1 MEDIPINNSLIIVL
15 IILLLCSAFFSSS
28 ETAFSSINK
37 IRLKSYINNGNKRA
51 EETLNIA
58 EDFSKLISTILV
70 GNNIVNIASATLAT
84 VYFTMLLGE
93 NGASVATIVMTI
105 LVILFGE
112 LIPKSLAKAYPEK
125 YAMSVAPIIKFF
137 IIIFTPVTFIFNKL
151 SNFIENTYKKDEEDD
166 FQTEEL
172 ITMVEEAEHDGSVDE
187 HEAEII
193 TNAIEF
199 NDLDVGEIFT
209 PRVDVTFVSD
219 DDSLEDVAK
228 KFRETGYSRLPYYED
243 NVDNIIGMLHEKD
256 FYNIYYTKSKT
267 TLKQIL
273 RDVYFTNENIKISAL
288 LRQLQKQKLH
298 MAIVVDEYGGT
309 AGIITME
316 DILEELVGEIYDEHD
331 EIIEYFKKKNDNT
344 YIINCDA
351 DIEEMFEYL
360 NIKPEEE
367 YDYNTVSGWVI
378 DSMDKIPVT
387 GESFDLDNMHVIV
400 TKANGKT
407 VLEVKI
413 IINETKDEDKD

>member
-1 MEDIPINNSLIIVL
+1 MEEIPINNSYIILL

-28 ETAFSSINK
+28 ETAFSSLNK
-37 IRLKSYINNGNKRA
+37 IRLKAYVNNGNKRA
-51 EETLNIA
+51 EETLEVA
-58 EDFSKLISTILV
+58 ENFSKLISTILV
-70 GNNIVNIASATLAT
+70 GNNIVNITSATLAT
-84 VYFTMLLGE
+84 VYFTSLIGE
-93 NGASVATIVMTI
+93 KGATVSTIVMTV

-112 LIPKSLAKAYPEK
+112 VIPKSLAKMYPEK
-125 YAMSVAPIIKFF
+125 YAMAIVPIIKV
-137 IIIFTPVTFIFNKL
+137 IIGVFTPITFVFNKL
-151 SNFIENTYKKDEEDD
+151 SNLIESLYKSEEEEE
-166 FQTEEL
+166 FHSEEL
-172 ITMVEEAEHDGSVDE
+172 ITMVEEAELDGSVDE

-219 DDSLEDVAK
+219 DDSMEDVAK
-228 KFRETGYSRLPYYED
+228 KFRETGYSRLPYYEH

-273 RDVYFTNENIKISAL
+273 RDVFFTNENIKISAL

-331 EIIEYFKKKNDNT
+331 EIIEYFKKKNENT

-378 DSMDKIPVT
+378 DSMDKIPIT
-387 GESFDLDNMHVIV
+387 GESFDLDNMHVII

-407 VLEVKI
+407 VQEIKI
-413 IINETKDEDKD
+413 ILKDNIEE